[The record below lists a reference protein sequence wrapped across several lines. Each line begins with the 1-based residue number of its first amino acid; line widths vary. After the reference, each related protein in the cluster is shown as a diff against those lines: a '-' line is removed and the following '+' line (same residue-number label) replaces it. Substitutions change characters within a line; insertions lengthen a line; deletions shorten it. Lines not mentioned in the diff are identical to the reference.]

1 MDLKDAKRE
10 LRKEKIAAR
19 EALTEEERFSCSA
32 AICRRIT
39 ETHAYRD
46 AGTVFAY
53 KWVRGEVKLDSLE
66 EAAAHD
72 GKRLVYPLCVSRTE
86 MIAVE
91 PGAGEDAWKDSGSF
105 GIREPD
111 PEKGRICD
119 PSEIDLV
126 ICPCSSFDEEG
137 HRLGMGGGYYDRYL
151 PDCVNAVRI
160 AAAFEVQKAD
170 FVPADEHDCIVD
182 AVVTEKSCYINKK
195 ND

>member
-1 MDLKDAKRE
+1 MKRSLKK
-10 LRKEKIAAR
+10 
-19 EALTEEERFSCSA
+19 SA
-32 AICRRIT
+32 S
-39 ETHAYRD
+39 
-46 AGTVFAY
+46 V
-53 KWVRGEVKLDSLE
+53 VLPLKLDALE
-66 EAAAHD
+66 EAAARD

-91 PGAGEDAWKDSGSF
+91 PGDCEDAWKDSGSF

-111 PEKGRICD
+111 PEKGRICG

-151 PDCVNAVRI
+151 PDCVNAARI
-160 AAAFEVQKAD
+160 AVAYEVQKAD
-170 FVPADEHDCIVD
+170 SVPADEHDCIVD

>member
-19 EALTEEERFSCSA
+19 EALTEEERFRCSA

-39 ETHAYRD
+39 ETQAYRD

-53 KWVRGEVKLDSLE
+53 KWVRGEVKLDALE
-66 EAAAHD
+66 EAAARD

-91 PGAGEDAWKDSGSF
+91 PGDCEDAWKDSGSF
-105 GIREPD
+105 GIMEPD

-119 PSEIDLV
+119 PPEIDLV

-151 PDCVNAVRI
+151 PGCTGAARI
-160 AAAFEVQKAD
+160 AVAFEVQKAD
-170 FVPADEHDCIVD
+170 EIPSDEHDCPVD
-182 AVVTEKSCYINKK
+182 AVVTEKCCYINKK

>member
-1 MDLKDAKRE
+1 MLSDRKRE
-10 LRKEKIAAR
+10 LRKSRISAR
-19 EALTEEERFSCSA
+19 EGLTEEERIAKSSE
-32 AICRRIT
+32 ICKNIT
-39 ETHAYRD
+39 MLPEYAVAETI
-46 AGTVFAY
+46 FIY
-53 KWVRGEVKLDSLE
+53 KWTRGEVKLDALE
-66 EAAAHD
+66 EAAARD
-72 GKRLVYPLCVSRTE
+72 GKRLVYPLCISRTE

-119 PSEIDLV
+119 SSEIDLV

-151 PDCVNAVRI
+151 PDCVNAARI

-170 FVPADEHDCIVD
+170 SVPADEHDCIVD

>member
-39 ETHAYRD
+39 ETQAYRD

-53 KWVRGEVKLDSLE
+53 KWARGEVKLDSLE

-111 PEKGRICD
+111 PEKGRIVS
-119 PSEIDLV
+119 PAEIDLV

-137 HRLGMGGGYYDRYL
+137 RRLGMGGGYYDRYL
-151 PDCVNAVRI
+151 PLCTKASKI
-160 AAAFEVQKAD
+160 AAAFEVQKAPEI
-170 FVPADEHDCIVD
+170 PADEFDVPVE
-182 AVVTEKSCYINKK
+182 AGVTETGIY
-195 ND
+195 

>member
-1 MDLKDAKRE
+1 MLSDRKRE
-10 LRKEKIAAR
+10 LRKSRISAR
-19 EALTEEERFSCSA
+19 EGLTEEERIAKSSEICKNITMQPEYA
-32 AICRRIT
+32 AA
-39 ETHAYRD
+39 ETI
-46 AGTVFAY
+46 FIY

-151 PDCVNAVRI
+151 PDCVNAARI

-170 FVPADEHDCIVD
+170 AVPADEHDCIVD

-195 ND
+195 NY